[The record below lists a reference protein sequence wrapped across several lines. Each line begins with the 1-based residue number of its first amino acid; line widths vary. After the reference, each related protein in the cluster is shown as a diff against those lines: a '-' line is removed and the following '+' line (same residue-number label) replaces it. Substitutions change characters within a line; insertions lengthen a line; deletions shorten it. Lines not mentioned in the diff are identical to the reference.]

1 MASSNQLGAGKSSN
15 LYDGKGVK
23 GRRQAGR
30 NEVAINRRLTL
41 WVSLF
46 GSAATVGNRPPF
58 LGVTVLLVPAVRM
71 CRFTVMRR
79 RGSPCPICVMP
90 SEYCL
95 PGGRANGCGR

>member
-15 LYDGKGVK
+15 LYDGKGGK
-23 GRRQAGR
+23 GRPQAGR
-30 NEVAINRRLTL
+30 NEVDINRRLTL

-46 GSAATVGNRPPF
+46 GGAATAENRPPF

-71 CRFTVMRR
+71 CRAVTARR
-79 RGSPCPICVMP
+79 RGSPCRICVMP
-90 SEYCL
+90 SECCL